1 MCIYL
6 VHPLLQTQTQSKHF
20 ISLQTHLRAGQQV
33 VMEMQSS
40 AGMMHLATWNK
51 ISSEVNKSEAKRSRS
66 PPGVWPEYILN
77 TSSSDG
83 ALGKIKVKVN
93 NFFLFFFK
101 CFNRH

>member
-77 TSSSDG
+77 TSSVSG
-83 ALGKIKVKVN
+83 RGFGQNKSQSKQFLY
-93 NFFLFFFK
+93 FFQMF
-101 CFNRH
+101 